1 MRVLL
6 RPVLVPE
13 LGLVVLKPGRESIQ
27 IFHNPRVLV
36 EPEPKSMRNLP
47 SGVVPAVRQPLAEDK
62 TLLPFFSNERVI
74 RAAGGVGA
82 LSDWLLRH
90 VTSCQWP
97 NGDYHHTETV
107 IHRYGTGAMVLCWHC
122 DNQLR
127 DQTSE
132 SLELLAQQN
141 LTAWVIDVIRHAISG
156 TQERELSLAE
166 LSWWAVC
173 NQVVDA
179 LPEAVSR
186 RSLGLPAEKICSVYR
201 ESDIVPGEQT
211 ATSILKQR
219 TKNLAPLPYA
229 HQQQKSPQE
238 KTVVSITVDPESPE
252 SFMKLPKRRRWVN
265 EKYTRWV
272 KTQPC
277 ACCGMP
283 ADDPH
288 HLIGHGQGGMGTKA
302 HDLFVL
308 PLCRKHHNELHTDTV
323 AFEDKYG
330 SQLELIFRFIDRAL
344 TIGVL
349 AYWRKWRT
357 SMNLEALPKYYSPK
371 SPKLSDDAP
380 ATGTGCLTITD
391 VMAAQGMVQS
401 KAPLGLALFL
411 AKVGVQ
417 DPQFAIEG
425 LLNYAMALDNPTLN
439 KLSEEIRL
447 QIIPY
452 LVSFAFAD
460 YSRSA
465 ASKARCEHCSGTGFY
480 NVLREVVKHYRRGES
495 VIKEEWVKELCQHCH
510 GKGEASTACR
520 GCKGKGIVLDEK
532 RTRFHGVPVY
542 KICGR
547 CNGNRFSRLPT
558 TLARRHVQKLVPDL
572 TDYQWYKG
580 YADVI
585 GKLVTKCWQEEAYA
599 EAQLRKV
606 TR

>member
-1 MRVLL
+1 MRALLTPEIAPRMGIVLFRPGSELMPLFMQGRVLL
-6 RPVLVPE
+6 
-13 LGLVVLKPGRESIQ
+13 
-27 IFHNPRVLV
+27 
-36 EPEPKSMRNLP
+36 EPEPERYSSFA
-47 SGVVPAVRQPLAEDK
+47 SGAVPAASQPLADDPAVRAV
-62 TLLPFFSNERVI
+62 FRNEAVI
-74 RAAGGVGA
+74 RRAGGVEC
-82 LSDWLLRH
+82 LESWLLREKG
-90 VTSCQWP
+90 CQWP
-97 NGDYHHTETV
+97 HSDWHSENMTTMRHAP
-107 IHRYGTGAMVLCWHC
+107 GAIRLCWHC

-127 DQTSE
+127 DQFTERLE
-132 SLELLAQQN
+132 SMATDNCARWVLSVVRRDLGFDDSHVVTMPELCWWLVRNDLA
-141 LTAWVIDVIRHAISG
+141 
-156 TQERELSLAE
+156 
-166 LSWWAVC
+166 
-173 NQVVDA
+173 DA
-179 LPEAVSR
+179 LPESAAR
-186 RSLGLPAEKICSVYR
+186 KALRLPKPVVPSVTR
-201 ESDIVPGEQT
+201 ESDLVPSVP
-211 ATSILKQR
+211 ATSIIQDKAKKVLVLK
-219 TKNLAPLPYA
+219 
-229 HQQQKSPQE
+229 
-238 KTVVSITVDPESPE
+238 VDPESPE
-252 SFMKLPKRRRWVN
+252 SFMLRPKRRRWVN

-277 ACCGMP
+277 ACCGKP

-308 PLCRKHHNELHTDTV
+308 PLCRKHHDELHADTV
-323 AFEDKYG
+323 TFEEKYG
-330 SQLELIFRFIDRAL
+330 SQLELIFVLSIVRWQ
-344 TIGVL
+344 L

-371 SPKLSDDAP
+371 SPKLSDAAP
-380 ATGTGCLTITD
+380 ATGSGGLTITD

-401 KAPLGLALFL
+401 KAPLGFALFL
-411 AKVGVQ
+411 AKAGVQ

-465 ASKARCEHCSGTGFY
+465 ASKARCEPCAGTGFH
-480 NVLREVVKHYRRGES
+480 NVLREVVKYSRSGES

-510 GKGEASTACR
+510 GKGEVSTACR

-532 RTRFHGVPVY
+532 RTRLHGAPVY

-558 TLARRHVQKLVPDL
+558 TLARCHVQKLVPDL

-585 GKLVTKCWQEEAYA
+585 DKLVTKCWQEEAYA
-599 EAQLRKV
+599 EVQLRKV

>member
-1 MRVLL
+1 M
-6 RPVLVPE
+6 
-13 LGLVVLKPGRESIQ
+13 
-27 IFHNPRVLV
+27 
-36 EPEPKSMRNLP
+36 
-47 SGVVPAVRQPLAEDK
+47 
-62 TLLPFFSNERVI
+62 I

-252 SFMKLPKRRRWVN
+252 SFMKLPKRRRWVK

-344 TIGVL
+344 AIGVL
-349 AYWRKWRT
+349 A
-357 SMNLEALPKYYSPK
+357 
-371 SPKLSDDAP
+371 
-380 ATGTGCLTITD
+380 
-391 VMAAQGMVQS
+391 
-401 KAPLGLALFL
+401 
-411 AKVGVQ
+411 
-417 DPQFAIEG
+417 
-425 LLNYAMALDNPTLN
+425 
-439 KLSEEIRL
+439 
-447 QIIPY
+447 
-452 LVSFAFAD
+452 
-460 YSRSA
+460 
-465 ASKARCEHCSGTGFY
+465 
-480 NVLREVVKHYRRGES
+480 
-495 VIKEEWVKELCQHCH
+495 
-510 GKGEASTACR
+510 
-520 GCKGKGIVLDEK
+520 
-532 RTRFHGVPVY
+532 
-542 KICGR
+542 
-547 CNGNRFSRLPT
+547 
-558 TLARRHVQKLVPDL
+558 
-572 TDYQWYKG
+572 
-580 YADVI
+580 
-585 GKLVTKCWQEEAYA
+585 
-599 EAQLRKV
+599 
-606 TR
+606 